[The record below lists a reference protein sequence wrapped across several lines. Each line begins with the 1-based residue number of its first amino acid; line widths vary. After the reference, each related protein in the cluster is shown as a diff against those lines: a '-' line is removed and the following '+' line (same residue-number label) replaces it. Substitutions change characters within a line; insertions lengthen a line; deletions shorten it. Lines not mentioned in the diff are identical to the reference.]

1 LTGVTIANRIG
12 IADPATAVSPERE
25 LPHGDP
31 DRTLVM
37 QMARGLV
44 ESGVAEWTALGNGDI
59 RLSFTSGEIF
69 DLGRDCITRIR

>member
-1 LTGVTIANRIG
+1 LTGVTIADRIG
-12 IADPATAVSPERE
+12 IGDPAATGSPERA

-31 DRTLVM
+31 DRALVM
-37 QMARGLV
+37 RMARSLV